1 MRGLLNA
8 DPTLAV
14 PSSSVA
20 ASLIRGSTRAKDY
33 FLQLPVEAAPGTN
46 GPHRL
51 VLETLSATVSSYF
64 DVQGAYFAFPHNLSL
79 RDCDDRANAH

>member
-1 MRGLLNA
+1 VRGLLNA

-14 PSSSVA
+14 PSSAVA
-20 ASLIRGSTRAKDY
+20 ASLIRGNTRAKDY

-51 VLETLSATVSSYF
+51 VLQTLSATVANYF
-64 DVQGAYFAFPHNLSL
+64 DAPGVHFSFPRSCFLS
-79 RDCDDRANAH
+79 

>member
-14 PSSSVA
+14 PSSAVA
-20 ASLIRGSTRAKDY
+20 ASLIRGNTRAKDY

-51 VLETLSATVSSYF
+51 VLQTLSATVANYF
-64 DVQGAYFAFPHNLSL
+64 DAPGAHFSFPRSYLLS
-79 RDCDDRANAH
+79 